1 MQMQPLCCFDT
12 AESKVEKDAGDL
24 LHKIHE
30 ITKRKPENAEDAI
43 AMLRELRST
52 AYENINQIPHEYLI
66 IRCARWLIDKG
77 HVEKNVQWKW
87 NPRQTGSAKEPDLLA
102 TKDQKRLISAEM
114 TTSETPQ
121 GTIDKRMARTLE
133 KLSKMSGKQFYFV
146 TTEEMKKRAETKVKK
161 GKWDI
166 KIVLINPVNPAIKH
180 IAYYAA

>member
-24 LHKIHE
+24 LRKIHKITE
-30 ITKRKPENAEDAI
+30 QKPGNAQDAI
-43 AMLRELRST
+43 AMLQKLRST
-52 AYENINQIPHEYLI
+52 AYENINQIQHEYLI
-66 IRCARWLIDKG
+66 IRCARWLIDEG

-102 TKDQKRLISAEM
+102 TRDQQLLISAEV

-133 KLSKMSGKQFYFV
+133 KLSGMLGKKFYFV
-146 TTEEMKKRAETKVKK
+146 TTKEMKKRAVRKVEK

-166 KIVLINPVNPAIKH
+166 QIVLID
-180 IAYYAA
+180 